1 MINPKYEV
9 VDNTIVKTYE
19 DGNKENLC
27 LLEDVNIVVDRTRET
42 LDRIEDRLKPF
53 IENENSVLSYMFSD
67 YVNELNELK
76 KISLTQ

>member
-9 VDNTIVKTYE
+9 VDNTVVKIYE
-19 DGNKENLC
+19 DGNQENLC
-27 LLEDVNIVVDRTRET
+27 LVEDINIVVDRTRET

-53 IENENSVLSYMFSD
+53 IENENSALSYIFAD

-76 KISLTQ
+76 KISLMQ